1 MSARDRIE
9 PTLRAACIL
18 SSFLWHSRDSWPARD
33 PYDPNDPMFE
43 PEAEFEPD
51 AGEDDADADDDEH
64 VHAAPGGL
72 VGDAADADGDAVM
85 R

>member
-1 MSARDRIE
+1 
-9 PTLRAACIL
+9 
-18 SSFLWHSRDSWPARD
+18 
-33 PYDPNDPMFE
+33 MFE

-51 AGEDDADADDDEH
+51 AGEDDADADDDHDEH